1 MPPLPRCQASDSR
14 GRARAL
20 LDRGGGL
27 GGEEHSLEQRGR
39 WRGGRRETTS
49 EQHAPTAYV
58 PGYAKIWGW
67 ATVLTTKGERVGG
80 GAGHRPPA
88 FSSAARGEG
97 RQLSNSTCWRAGR
110 APKGRGG
117 GGAHGPPAK
126 GAGNASPRRKASGRP
141 LQHSQAHPSAPQPSP
156 APPPRLPTSHAQAN
170 TVNGAGG
177 ALSSGGHPPPS
188 GWTIAAAWRESKD
201 MCEAA
206 ADARDQS
213 GGAGRGGRGR
223 DGPGRSGSPAS
234 RARTATTPRS
244 CRLLAW
250 RGGAARSSAGQAP
263 AQRGGRVPAT
273 GTTRGK
279 GGEGA

>member
-39 WRGGRRETTS
+39 WRGGRGETTS

-97 RQLSNSTCWRAGR
+97 RQLSKSTCWRTGR

-188 GWTIAAAWRESKD
+188 SQRYFLPTTVLGDGDTMSHDETRWGRFPPSLRRRVVHGWDIRWAKRGPPNDEMGEISPNLPRE
-201 MCEAA
+201 
-206 ADARDQS
+206 
-213 GGAGRGGRGR
+213 
-223 DGPGRSGSPAS
+223 
-234 RARTATTPRS
+234 
-244 CRLLAW
+244 LL
-250 RGGAARSSAGQAP
+250 
-263 AQRGGRVPAT
+263 
-273 GTTRGK
+273 
-279 GGEGA
+279 